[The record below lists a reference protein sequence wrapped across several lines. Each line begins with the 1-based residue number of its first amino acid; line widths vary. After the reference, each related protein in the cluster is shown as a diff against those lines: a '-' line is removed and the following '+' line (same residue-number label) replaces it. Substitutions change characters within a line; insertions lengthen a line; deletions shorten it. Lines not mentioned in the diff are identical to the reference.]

1 MYKEGIFIFLSFSNM
16 LCNVNT
22 CCEYSTY
29 AKVIPTTVSP
39 SCSLSPRLLLPVQE
53 REQEKEK
60 KGRQQNKTWHHF
72 VLVPMLFSDEYL
84 FAFCMCNMYVCVC
97 RYRCFDKYW
106 LISAFCMYYKCFGI
120 ISYLLKIFTNM
131 TILHVSPY
139 TLLIQIKQ
147 VNIWHRYF
155 TYY

>member
-1 MYKEGIFIFLSFSNM
+1 M
-16 LCNVNT
+16 L
-22 CCEYSTY
+22 
-29 AKVIPTTVSP
+29 
-39 SCSLSPRLLLPVQE
+39 R
-53 REQEKEK
+53 
-60 KGRQQNKTWHHF
+60 F

-84 FAFCMCNMYVCVC
+84 FTFCMCACVC

-147 VNIWHRYF
+147 VDIWHRYF
-155 TYY
+155 TYYLLRTMQIFVQKTVTTMLIQSPEATTEVTTKKAHTNTEHTKICSHLHI